1 MNCLIYLKP
10 ISSKAMKS
18 RSPSIRVHKERKGG
32 NVKEGIGMA
41 WRMFSLICCLKKLD
55 ESKIAFHFTEMEAV
69 L

>member
-1 MNCLIYLKP
+1 
-10 ISSKAMKS
+10 MKS